1 MHSSA
6 SWASYSFRLG
16 EIDVVGGDQRRVVL
30 IGPVDQARLGGR
42 LARQAV
48 ALQLDIEA
56 VAEHPLHLG
65 QGRLASA
72 VLPAANRASTGPSV
86 PPDSRIRPS
95 AYSTTLAQG
104 TTGSGISPLSR

>member
-1 MHSSA
+1 
-6 SWASYSFRLG
+6 
-16 EIDVVGGDQRRVVL
+16 
-30 IGPVDQARLGGR
+30 VDQARLGGG

-65 QGRLASA
+65 QGRLALGRLAGGEQGVDRA
-72 VLPAANRASTGPSV
+72 VGAARQQ
-86 PPDSRIRPS
+86 DQPS
-95 AYSTTLAQG
+95 ACSTTLAQG